1 MTRTLWKSSVVQSSL
16 CLLLLL
22 FVSFGCGFRKPWRSY
37 EQQPFDSQKWKS
49 GDALTRGNMVR
60 DLFIKRSL
68 NNQTK
73 ETVVNMLGEPDKKR
87 QGTSAV
93 STEVWLYQ
101 IETVGEKPYQYFA
114 VSFDKQGRASGGEVS
129 GGTISILVDE

>member
-1 MTRTLWKSSVVQSSL
+1 MTLMFRKSSVVQSSL
-16 CLLLLL
+16 CLCLLLL
-22 FVSFGCGFRKPWRSY
+22 VSFGCGFRKPWRSY
-37 EQQPFDSQKWKS
+37 EQQPFDSAKWKA

-60 DLFIKRSL
+60 DLFLKRSL
-68 NNQTK
+68 NNQTR

-87 QGTSAV
+87 PGASAV

-114 VSFDKQGRASGGEVS
+114 VSFDKQGRASGGEVRD
-129 GGTISILVDE
+129 GTISILVDE